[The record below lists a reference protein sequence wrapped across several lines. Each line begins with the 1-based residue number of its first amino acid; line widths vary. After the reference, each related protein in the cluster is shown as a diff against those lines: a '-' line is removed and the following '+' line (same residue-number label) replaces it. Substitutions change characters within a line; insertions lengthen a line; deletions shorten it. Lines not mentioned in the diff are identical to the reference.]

1 VPTYVLVHAHPPH
14 ECGPAYAAWIG
25 FDSPLSG
32 AAARATCGRAR
43 STAARTDRHE
53 IWWEVDAPDAPSALA
68 LLPEYVAS
76 RTVAREVSEV
86 RIP

>member
-1 VPTYVLVHAHPPH
+1 MVHTHPPR

-32 AAARATCGRAR
+32 AAARATCARAR
-43 STAARTDRHE
+43 GLDAEAGRHE
-53 IWWEVDAPDAPSALA
+53 IWWEVDAPDESSALA